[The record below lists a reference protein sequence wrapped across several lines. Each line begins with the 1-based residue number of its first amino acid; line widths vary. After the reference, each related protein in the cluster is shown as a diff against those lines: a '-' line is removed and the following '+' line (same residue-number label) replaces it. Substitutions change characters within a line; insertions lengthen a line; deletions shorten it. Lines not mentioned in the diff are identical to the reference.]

1 MRHCG
6 STTDA
11 APDRATRPGL
21 VGQLAPV
28 LVLVL
33 VLAAGSACS
42 SDERSSAAEPSQSQ
56 AARAAERSDGPTTD
70 RAAEGTII
78 QPGRPG
84 EPAKTL
90 PPDARL
96 PAVQPNRADVAF
108 VQMMIPHHAQAL
120 EMGGLARTRARDP
133 QVRAVAQRIADAQRA
148 EIHEMAAWLENHGF
162 DAPAA
167 DDLEHHAHHGPLMP
181 GMLTDTQMHRL
192 AASQGRR
199 FDRLFLRSMVAHHQG
214 AIGMAGQAMDE
225 GRDVRISEVAADIA
239 AGQTAEIRRLRDLL
253 QTM

>member
-6 STTDA
+6 GTT
-11 APDRATRPGL
+11 
-21 VGQLAPV
+21 
-28 LVLVL
+28 VLVL
-33 VLAAGSACS
+33 VLAAGTACS
-42 SDERSSAAEPSQSQ
+42 SDESSSAAEPTQSQ
-56 AARAAERSDGPTTD
+56 AALAAEPHDGPTAD

-84 EPAKTL
+84 EPATTL
-90 PPDARL
+90 PPDASL
-96 PAVQPNRADVAF
+96 PAVQPNQADVEF

-133 QVRAVAQRIADAQRA
+133 QVQAVAQRIADAQRA

-162 DAPAA
+162 DAPTA
-167 DDLEHHAHHGPLMP
+167 DDLEHHAHHGPVMP

-199 FDRLFLRSMVAHHQG
+199 FDRLFLRYMIAHHRG
-214 AIGMAGQAMDE
+214 AISMAGKAMDE
-225 GRDVRISEVAADIA
+225 GRDVRIGEVAADIA
-239 AGQTAEIRRLRDLL
+239 AGQTAEIRRLSDLL
-253 QTM
+253 RSR